1 MHLKLLFISLITLFI
16 QTSCRT
22 SDYYTDDRDEDTST
36 ANYPAI
42 IAILAVILI
51 QGILCFI
58 CYKNTQRIRLEAQ
71 SLRAEIGAEYE
82 TIKNAQFANM
92 NQCAQ
97 FNYFLVYPNDPRF
110 QVGPT
115 PNNYNHNVPL

>member
-1 MHLKLLFISLITLFI
+1 MNIKLLFITLVTLFI
-16 QTSCRT
+16 QSSCRT
-22 SDYYTDDRDEDTST
+22 TNYYSNNNNDSGEI
-36 ANYPAI
+36 NYPGL
-42 IAILAVILI
+42 IAILAVFLI

-58 CYKNTQRIRLEAQ
+58 CYKNTQRIRVEAQ

-110 QVGPT
+110 QVAPPT
-115 PNNYNHNVPL
+115 YNVHL

>member
-1 MHLKLLFISLITLFI
+1 MNIKLLLIILTTLFI
-16 QTSCRT
+16 QSSCRT
-22 SDYYTDDRDEDTST
+22 KTYYSNNNDGET
-36 ANYPAI
+36 NYPAL
-42 IAILAVILI
+42 IAILVIFLI

-58 CYKNTQRIRLEAQ
+58 CYKNTQRIRVEAQ

-110 QVGPT
+110 QVAPPT
-115 PNNYNHNVPL
+115 YNVHL